1 VEKWEEAT
9 WGRGWSR
16 HAAVPACKVDTVI
29 SILSILC
36 DTRIYQAPLSLSR
49 QRSFAR
55 HPAQDTVQ
63 TRHPP
68 PRPQHDS
75 HAAQPAFTPPTRIS
89 PLRHASCTSQP
100 Y

>member
-16 HAAVPACKVDTVI
+16 HAAVPACKVDTVV
-29 SILSILC
+29 SILSVLC

-55 HPAQDTVQ
+55 HPARKTPSKQDI
-63 TRHPP
+63 RH
-68 PRPQHDS
+68 
-75 HAAQPAFTPPTRIS
+75 
-89 PLRHASCTSQP
+89 
-100 Y
+100 